1 MDYCLCVLLLLSSVS
16 CVSTGQ
22 FPNEHM
28 IKEWVD
34 QMQKDL
40 TTLTDKASGIQSLT
54 QIYEKHKTHFSVE
67 TNRVEE
73 LVSTAARNI
82 EGLLESRSKALE
94 RLALRAEDVQMR
106 HEWQVNSEP
115 DKIVYYNA
123 KDDLN
128 QTEKKNRYVPEDFH
142 VDTVF
147 QRLVSYNTTAV
158 HIPTDIYEGSTIILN
173 ELNWTEA
180 LEDVFRSN
188 KEEDST
194 LLWQVFG
201 SATGLARYF
210 PASPWIDSSKSANK
224 IDLYDV
230 RRRPWYIQGAA
241 SPKDMLILVDAS
253 GSVSGLTLK
262 LIRTSVSKML
272 ETLADDDYVNVVYF
286 NDKANYAAC
295 FENLVQANVR
305 NKRILK
311 DAVQSITAKGTT
323 NYRRGFELAF
333 KQLAQMNVSRANC
346 NKIIMLFTDGG
357 EERAEEIFKTY
368 NPKQAVRI
376 FTFSVGQHNYDKG
389 PIQWMA
395 CTNKGY
401 YYEIPSIGAIR
412 LNTQEYLD
420 VLGRPMVK
428 ADRKAKQVQWTNV
441 YQDALELGLV
451 ITGTLPVFNKTNTGS
466 KKSQNQLI
474 LGVMAIDVSLED
486 IKRLTP
492 RFTFGPNGYYF
503 AIDPNGYVLLHPNLQ
518 PPTAEFHEPVT
529 LDFLD
534 AELENDIKVEI
545 RQKMIDGLTGTYP
558 ISALVKS
565 QDERYIDMG
574 RRTYTFAPV
583 KDTDYSLALVL
594 PEYSSYYIR
603 ATIGD
608 TITQAKFSESLL
620 ADKFDEYGYT
630 FIAPRVYCK
639 DLKPPDN
646 DNSNTEFLM
655 EFNNYI
661 DTKTPNNP
669 MCNVELVNRLLL
681 DAGITSDLI
690 KIWKE
695 NKLQPGVT
703 ARFVATDGGITRVYP
718 KSAGLSWR
726 EEAETYESSFYKR
739 SLDNDL
745 YIFTP
750 TPYLKDNMSDDS
762 ILVSRALNLKIDNKL
777 LKPAVVG
784 VKLDVSAWMVNFIN
798 TTLRT
803 NCTDEICGCQRNDM
817 YVDCVI
823 LDDGGF
829 LVMSNRDEYV
839 NQIGRF
845 FGVIDPI
852 LMVTLVNSSVY
863 TLKNSYDY
871 QSLCDPVKETKAA
884 GLRSVYVPSIG
895 DILNVGWWAT
905 AAAWS
910 ILQQLLVSITF
921 PNFLHAADME
931 EDMSDIVHKEVCIT
945 EQTQYY
951 FETDDVAFRG
961 TVDCGNC
968 SRLYHAEKLPNTNL
982 VFIIADAKLTCSSC
996 DTKPLIQ
1003 DEQQSNGP
1011 NPCKVA
1017 QKPRYRKGPA
1027 VCFDNNEHDEALC
1040 RRSAGSPSTS
1050 SLLVLLPPLFVCF
1063 AGSVRLFLLSCS
1075 TSNRI
1080 SFFGLF
1086 HYFLVYVLY
1095 RSAPATYLLVL
1106 PASVFN
1112 SPAFP
1117 ADVFPIFLPSFE
1129 LPACF
1134 LVYRNPP
1141 MLALIQHFG
1150 ALEQLPTLLCLASDQ

>member
-1 MDYCLCVLLLLSSVS
+1 MDYSFCVFLLLTTISSA
-16 CVSTGQ
+16 STGQ
-22 FPNEHM
+22 FPTAQM

-40 TTLTDKASGIQSLT
+40 ITLTDSASGMHSLI
-54 QIYEKHKTHFSVE
+54 QIYHKHRTHFSVE
-67 TNRVEE
+67 SNNAAE
-73 LVSTAARNI
+73 LVATAAGNI
-82 EGLLESRSKALE
+82 EKLLANRSRALK
-94 RLALRAEDVQMR
+94 RLATEAEKFQMEHDWR
-106 HEWQVNSEP
+106 DDSEF

-128 QTEKKNRYVPEDFH
+128 QTEKKNRYVPDDFH
-142 VDTVF
+142 TDPDF
-147 QRLVSYNTTAV
+147 KRPVSYNTTAV

-180 LEDVFRSN
+180 LEDVFRKN
-188 KEEDST
+188 KEEDPS

-201 SATGLARYF
+201 SATGLARYY
-210 PASPWIDSSKSANK
+210 PASPWMDSSNSANK

-262 LIRTSVSKML
+262 LIRGSVSNML
-272 ETLADDDYVNVVYF
+272 ETLSDDDYVNVVYF
-286 NDKANYAAC
+286 NEKASYAAC
-295 FENLVQANVR
+295 FQNLVQANVR

-311 DAVQSITAKGTT
+311 DAVQNIIAKGIT
-323 NYRRGFELAF
+323 NYKGGFELAF
-333 KQLAQMNVSRANC
+333 GQLAQMNVSRANC

-357 EERAEEIFKTY
+357 EERAEEIFEKY

-395 CTNKGY
+395 CANKGY

-412 LNTQEYLD
+412 INTQEYLD

-441 YQDALELGLV
+441 YLDALELGLV
-451 ITGTLPVFNKTNTGS
+451 ITGTLPVFNKTHTGS

-518 PPTAEFHEPVT
+518 PLTAKFQEPVT

-534 AELENDIKVEI
+534 AELENEIKVEI
-545 RQKMIDGLTGTYP
+545 RKRMIDGRTGNYS
-558 ISALVKS
+558 ISTLVKS
-565 QDERYIDMG
+565 QNEHYIDLG
-574 RRTYTFAPV
+574 QRTYTFAPV
-583 KDTDYSLALVL
+583 RGTDYSLALVL
-594 PEYSSYYIR
+594 PQYSLHYIR

-608 TITQAKFSESLL
+608 TITQAKCKCRSPVSESLL

-639 DLKPPDN
+639 DLKPPDKN
-646 DNSNTEFLM
+646 TNNTEFLM

-695 NKLQPGVT
+695 NELQQGVL
-703 ARFVATDGGITRVYP
+703 ARFVTTDGGITRVFP
-718 KSAGLSWR
+718 KSAGLYWK
-726 EEAETYESSFYKR
+726 EEAETYELSFYKR

-745 YIFTP
+745 YVFTP
-750 TPYLKDNMSDDS
+750 TPYLAKENNTSDDS
-762 ILVSRALNLKIDNKL
+762 VLVSRAVNLRIDEIT

-784 VKLDVSAWMVNFIN
+784 VKLDVSAWMASFIN
-798 TTLRT
+798 TTYRT
-803 NCTDEICGCQRNDM
+803 NCIDEICGCQRNDE

-829 LVMSNRDEYV
+829 LVMSNRDEYIS
-839 NQIGRF
+839 QIGRF

-852 LMVTLVNSSVY
+852 LMKNLVNA
-863 TLKNSYDY
+863 TLFTSKSTYDY
-871 QSLCDPVKETKAA
+871 QSLCDPERESKAAA
-884 GLRSVYVPSIG
+884 GLRSVYVPTIA
-895 DILNVGWWAT
+895 DILSIGWWAT

-921 PNFLHAADME
+921 PNFLD
-931 EDMSDIVHKEVCIT
+931 
-945 EQTQYY
+945 
-951 FETDDVAFRG
+951 
-961 TVDCGNC
+961 
-968 SRLYHAEKLPNTNL
+968 AEKLAHP
-982 VFIIADAKLTCSSC
+982 
-996 DTKPLIQ
+996 
-1003 DEQQSNGP
+1003 
-1011 NPCKVA
+1011 
-1017 QKPRYRKGPA
+1017 
-1027 VCFDNNEHDEALC
+1027 
-1040 RRSAGSPSTS
+1040 
-1050 SLLVLLPPLFVCF
+1050 
-1063 AGSVRLFLLSCS
+1063 
-1075 TSNRI
+1075 
-1080 SFFGLF
+1080 
-1086 HYFLVYVLY
+1086 
-1095 RSAPATYLLVL
+1095 
-1106 PASVFN
+1106 
-1112 SPAFP
+1112 FP
-1117 ADVFPIFLPSFE
+1117 K
-1129 LPACF
+1129 
-1134 LVYRNPP
+1134 
-1141 MLALIQHFG
+1141 
-1150 ALEQLPTLLCLASDQ
+1150 

>member
-1 MDYCLCVLLLLSSVS
+1 MDYSVCLLLLLSTISS
-16 CVSTGQ
+16 VSTGQ
-22 FPNEHM
+22 FPTAQM

-34 QMQKDL
+34 QMQKEL
-40 TTLTDKASGIQSLT
+40 ITLTDTSSGMDNLI
-54 QIYEKHKTHFSVE
+54 QIYHKHRPHFSVE
-67 TNRVEE
+67 SNNARQ
-73 LVSTAARNI
+73 LVATAAGNI
-82 EGLLESRSKALE
+82 EKLLANRSRALK
-94 RLALRAEDVQMR
+94 RLASEAEKFQME
-106 HEWQVNSEP
+106 HEWRDNSEV
-115 DKIVYYNA
+115 DKMVYYNA

-128 QTEKKNRYVPEDFH
+128 QTEDGKGRKNRYLPDDFEI
-142 VDTVF
+142 DPDF
-147 QRLVSYNTTAV
+147 KRLVSYNTTAV

-180 LEDVFRSN
+180 LEDTFRKN
-188 KEEDST
+188 KEEDPSI
-194 LLWQVFG
+194 LWQVFG
-201 SATGLARYF
+201 SATGLARYY
-210 PASPWIDSSKSANK
+210 PASPWIDSSNSANK

-262 LIRTSVSKML
+262 LIRTSVNKML
-272 ETLADDDYVNVVYF
+272 ETLSDDDYVNVVYF
-286 NDKANYAAC
+286 NDKAMYASC

-305 NKRILK
+305 NKRMLK
-311 DAVQSITAKGTT
+311 DAVQSITAKGIT
-323 NYRRGFELAF
+323 NYRGGFELAF
-333 KQLAQMNVSRANC
+333 EQLAQMNVSRANC

-357 EERAEEIFKTY
+357 EERAEEIFEKY

-395 CTNKGY
+395 CANKGY

-412 LNTQEYLD
+412 INTQEYLD

-441 YQDALELGLV
+441 YLDALELGLV

-474 LGVMAIDVSLED
+474 LGVMAIDVSLDD

-518 PPTAEFHEPVT
+518 PLTAKFHEPVT

-534 AELENDIKVEI
+534 AELENEIKVEM
-545 RQKMIDGLTGTYP
+545 RKEMIDGLTGNYT
-558 ISALVKS
+558 ISTLVKS
-565 QDERYIDMG
+565 QDERYIDLGQRM
-574 RRTYTFAPV
+574 YTFAPV
-583 KDTDYSLALVL
+583 KGTDYSLALVL
-594 PEYSSYYIR
+594 PDYSMHYIR
-603 ATIGD
+603 ANIAD
-608 TITQAKFSESLL
+608 TITQAKSFLGKDVSESLM

-630 FIAPRVYCK
+630 FIAPRMYCK
-639 DLKPPDN
+639 DLKPPDKN
-646 DNSNTEFLM
+646 KNNTEFLI

-681 DAGITSDLI
+681 DAGITSSLI
-690 KIWKE
+690 KYWKGTE
-695 NKLQPGVT
+695 LQHGVL

-718 KSAGLSWR
+718 KSAGLYWK

-745 YIFTP
+745 YVFTP
-750 TPYLKDNMSDDS
+750 TPYLTKENTSDDS
-762 ILVSRALNLKIDNKL
+762 VLVSRAVNLNIDGII

-784 VKLDVSAWMVNFIN
+784 VKLDISAWMASFIN
-798 TTLRT
+798 ITQKI
-803 NCTDEICGCQRNDM
+803 NCNDEICGCQRNDV

-829 LVMSNRDEYV
+829 LVMSNRDEYID
-839 NQIGRF
+839 QIGRF
-845 FGVIDPI
+845 FGGIDPI
-852 LMVTLVNSSVY
+852 LMVNLVNSSLF
-863 TLKNSYDY
+863 TSKKTFDY
-871 QSLCDPVKETKAA
+871 QSLCDPEKESKAAA
-884 GLRSVYVPSIG
+884 GLRSVYVPTIA
-895 DILNVGWWAT
+895 DILNLGWFAT

-910 ILQQLLVSITF
+910 MLQQLLVSITF
-921 PNFLHAADME
+921 PNFLDAAEMDDE
-931 EDMSDIVHKEVCIT
+931 MSDAMLKEVCIT

-951 FETDDVAFRG
+951 FENNDRSFRG
-961 TVDCGNC
+961 TIDCENC
-968 SRLYHAEKLPNTNL
+968 TRLYHAEKLPKTNL

-1011 NPCKVA
+1011 DPCEMA
-1017 QKPRYRKGPA
+1017 QNPRYRKGPA
-1027 VCFDNNEHDEALC
+1027 VCFDNNEHDEAMC
-1040 RRSAGSPSTS
+1040 RRSAGSPLAS
-1050 SLLVLLPPLFVCF
+1050 SLLMLLLPLFMCCLGRRTLTV
-1063 AGSVRLFLLSCS
+1063 AGR
-1075 TSNRI
+1075 
-1080 SFFGLF
+1080 
-1086 HYFLVYVLY
+1086 
-1095 RSAPATYLLVL
+1095 P
-1106 PASVFN
+1106 
-1112 SPAFP
+1112 
-1117 ADVFPIFLPSFE
+1117 D
-1129 LPACF
+1129 
-1134 LVYRNPP
+1134 
-1141 MLALIQHFG
+1141 
-1150 ALEQLPTLLCLASDQ
+1150 

>member
-1 MDYCLCVLLLLSSVS
+1 MDYSFCVFLLLTTISSA
-16 CVSTGQ
+16 STGQ
-22 FPNEHM
+22 FPTAQM

-40 TTLTDKASGIQSLT
+40 ITLTDSASGMHSLI
-54 QIYEKHKTHFSVE
+54 QIYHKHRTHFSVE
-67 TNRVEE
+67 SNNAAE
-73 LVSTAARNI
+73 LVATAAGNI
-82 EGLLESRSKALE
+82 EKLLANRSRALK
-94 RLALRAEDVQMR
+94 RLATEAEKFQMEHDWR
-106 HEWQVNSEP
+106 DDSEF

-128 QTEKKNRYVPEDFH
+128 QTEKKNRYVPDDFH
-142 VDTVF
+142 TDPDF
-147 QRLVSYNTTAV
+147 KRPVSYNTTAV

-180 LEDVFRSN
+180 LEDVFRKN
-188 KEEDST
+188 KEEDPS

-201 SATGLARYF
+201 SATGLARYY
-210 PASPWIDSSKSANK
+210 PASPWMDSSNSANK

-262 LIRTSVSKML
+262 LIRGSVSNML
-272 ETLADDDYVNVVYF
+272 ETLSDDDYVNVVYF
-286 NDKANYAAC
+286 NEKASYAAC
-295 FENLVQANVR
+295 FQNLVQANVR

-311 DAVQSITAKGTT
+311 DAVQNIIAKGIT
-323 NYRRGFELAF
+323 NYKGGFELAF
-333 KQLAQMNVSRANC
+333 GQLAQMNVSRANC

-357 EERAEEIFKTY
+357 EERAEEIFEKY

-395 CTNKGY
+395 CANKGY

-412 LNTQEYLD
+412 INTQEYLD

-441 YQDALELGLV
+441 YLDALELGLV
-451 ITGTLPVFNKTNTGS
+451 ITGTLPVFNKTHTGS

-518 PPTAEFHEPVT
+518 PLTAKFQEPVT

-534 AELENDIKVEI
+534 AELENEIKVEI
-545 RQKMIDGLTGTYP
+545 RKRMIDGRTGNYS
-558 ISALVKS
+558 ISTLVKS
-565 QDERYIDMG
+565 QNEHYIDLG
-574 RRTYTFAPV
+574 QRTYTFAPV
-583 KDTDYSLALVL
+583 RGTDYSLALVL
-594 PEYSSYYIR
+594 PQYSLHYIR

-639 DLKPPDN
+639 DLKPPDKN
-646 DNSNTEFLM
+646 TNNTEFLM

-695 NKLQPGVT
+695 NELQQGVL
-703 ARFVATDGGITRVYP
+703 ARFVTTDGGITRVFP
-718 KSAGLSWR
+718 KSAGLYWK
-726 EEAETYESSFYKR
+726 EEAETYELSFYKR

-745 YIFTP
+745 YVFTP
-750 TPYLKDNMSDDS
+750 TPYLAKENNTSDDS
-762 ILVSRALNLKIDNKL
+762 VLVSRAVNLRIDEIT

-784 VKLDVSAWMVNFIN
+784 VKLDVSAWMASFIN
-798 TTLRT
+798 TTYRT
-803 NCTDEICGCQRNDM
+803 NCIDEICGCQRNDE

-829 LVMSNRDEYV
+829 LVMSNRDEYIS
-839 NQIGRF
+839 QIGRF

-852 LMVTLVNSSVY
+852 LMKNLVNA
-863 TLKNSYDY
+863 TLFTSKSTYDY
-871 QSLCDPVKETKAA
+871 QSLCDPERESKAAA
-884 GLRSVYVPSIG
+884 GLRSVYVPTIA
-895 DILNVGWWAT
+895 DILSIGWWAT

-921 PNFLHAADME
+921 PNFLDAAEMDDE
-931 EDMSDIVHKEVCIT
+931 VSDAMRKEVCIT

-951 FETDDVAFRG
+951 FETDVVSFRG
-961 TVDCGNC
+961 SFDCENC
-968 SRLYHAEKLPNTNL
+968 SRLYHAEKLPKTNL
-982 VFIIADAKLTCSSC
+982 VFIIADAKGTCTSC

-1003 DEQQSNGP
+1003 EEQQSNGP
-1011 NPCKVA
+1011 DPCEMA
-1017 QKPRYRKGPA
+1017 LNPRYRKGPA
-1027 VCFDNNEHDEALC
+1027 ICLDNNEHDEAMC
-1040 RRSAGSPSTS
+1040 RRSAGSPLAS
-1050 SLLVLLPPLFVCF
+1050 SLLMLLLPLFMCCL
-1063 AGSVRLFLLSCS
+1063 GSRTLTVVGC
-1075 TSNRI
+1075 
-1080 SFFGLF
+1080 
-1086 HYFLVYVLY
+1086 
-1095 RSAPATYLLVL
+1095 PA
-1106 PASVFN
+1106 
-1112 SPAFP
+1112 
-1117 ADVFPIFLPSFE
+1117 
-1129 LPACF
+1129 
-1134 LVYRNPP
+1134 
-1141 MLALIQHFG
+1141 
-1150 ALEQLPTLLCLASDQ
+1150 

>member
-1 MDYCLCVLLLLSSVS
+1 MDYSVCLLLLLSTISS
-16 CVSTGQ
+16 VSTGQ
-22 FPNEHM
+22 FPTAQM

-34 QMQKDL
+34 QMQKEL
-40 TTLTDKASGIQSLT
+40 ITLTDTSSGMDNLI
-54 QIYEKHKTHFSVE
+54 QIYHKHRPHFSVE
-67 TNRVEE
+67 SNNARQ
-73 LVSTAARNI
+73 LVATAAGNI
-82 EGLLESRSKALE
+82 EKLLANRSRALK
-94 RLALRAEDVQMR
+94 RLASEAEKFQME
-106 HEWQVNSEP
+106 HEWRDNSEV
-115 DKIVYYNA
+115 DKMVYYNA

-128 QTEKKNRYVPEDFH
+128 QTEDGKGRKNRYLPDDFEI
-142 VDTVF
+142 DPDF
-147 QRLVSYNTTAV
+147 KRLVSYNTTAV

-180 LEDVFRSN
+180 LEDTFRKN
-188 KEEDST
+188 KEEDPSI
-194 LLWQVFG
+194 LWQVFG
-201 SATGLARYF
+201 SATGLARYY
-210 PASPWIDSSKSANK
+210 PASPWIDSSNSANK

-262 LIRTSVSKML
+262 LIRTSVNKML
-272 ETLADDDYVNVVYF
+272 ETLSDDDYVNVVYLPSF
-286 NDKANYAAC
+286 NDKAMYASC

-305 NKRILK
+305 NKRMLK
-311 DAVQSITAKGTT
+311 DAVQSITAKGIT
-323 NYRRGFELAF
+323 NYRGGFELAF
-333 KQLAQMNVSRANC
+333 EQLAQMNVSRANC

-357 EERAEEIFKTY
+357 EERAEEIFEKY

-395 CTNKGY
+395 CANKGY

-412 LNTQEYLD
+412 INTQEYLD

-441 YQDALELGLV
+441 YLDALELGLV

-474 LGVMAIDVSLED
+474 LGVMAIDVSLDD

-518 PPTAEFHEPVT
+518 PLTAKFHEPVT

-534 AELENDIKVEI
+534 AELENEIKVEM
-545 RQKMIDGLTGTYP
+545 RKEMIDGLTGNYT
-558 ISALVKS
+558 ISTLVKS
-565 QDERYIDMG
+565 QDERYIDLGQRM
-574 RRTYTFAPV
+574 YTFAPV
-583 KDTDYSLALVL
+583 KGTDYSLALVL
-594 PEYSSYYIR
+594 PDYSMHYIR
-603 ATIGD
+603 ANIAD
-608 TITQAKFSESLL
+608 TITQAKFSESLM

-630 FIAPRVYCK
+630 FIAPRMYCK
-639 DLKPPDN
+639 DLKPPDKN
-646 DNSNTEFLM
+646 KNNTEFLI

-681 DAGITSDLI
+681 DAGITSSLI
-690 KIWKE
+690 KYWKGTE
-695 NKLQPGVT
+695 LQHGVL

-718 KSAGLSWR
+718 KSAGLYWK

-745 YIFTP
+745 YVFTP
-750 TPYLKDNMSDDS
+750 TPYLTKENTSDDS
-762 ILVSRALNLKIDNKL
+762 VLVSRAVNLNIDGII

-784 VKLDVSAWMVNFIN
+784 VKLDISAWMASFIN
-798 TTLRT
+798 ITQKI
-803 NCTDEICGCQRNDM
+803 NCNDEICGCQRNDV

-829 LVMSNRDEYV
+829 LVMSNRDEYID
-839 NQIGRF
+839 QIGRF
-845 FGVIDPI
+845 FGGIDPI
-852 LMVTLVNSSVY
+852 LMVNLVNSSLF
-863 TLKNSYDY
+863 TSKKTFDY
-871 QSLCDPVKETKAA
+871 QSLCDPEKESKAAA
-884 GLRSVYVPSIG
+884 GLRSVYVPTIA
-895 DILNVGWWAT
+895 DILNLGWFAT

-910 ILQQLLVSITF
+910 MLQQLLVSITF
-921 PNFLHAADME
+921 PNFLDAAEMDDE
-931 EDMSDIVHKEVCIT
+931 MSDAMLKEVCIT

-951 FETDDVAFRG
+951 FENNDRSFRG
-961 TVDCGNC
+961 TIDCENC
-968 SRLYHAEKLPNTNL
+968 TRLYHAEKLPKTNL

-1011 NPCKVA
+1011 DPCEMA
-1017 QKPRYRKGPA
+1017 QNPRYRKGPA
-1027 VCFDNNEHDEALC
+1027 VCFDNNEHDEAMC
-1040 RRSAGSPSTS
+1040 RRSAGSPLAS
-1050 SLLVLLPPLFVCF
+1050 SLLMLLLPLFMCCLGRRTLTV
-1063 AGSVRLFLLSCS
+1063 AGR
-1075 TSNRI
+1075 
-1080 SFFGLF
+1080 
-1086 HYFLVYVLY
+1086 
-1095 RSAPATYLLVL
+1095 P
-1106 PASVFN
+1106 
-1112 SPAFP
+1112 
-1117 ADVFPIFLPSFE
+1117 D
-1129 LPACF
+1129 
-1134 LVYRNPP
+1134 
-1141 MLALIQHFG
+1141 
-1150 ALEQLPTLLCLASDQ
+1150 